1 MISAGY
7 EVEHGT
13 HSIGK
18 TVIQKDGGKL
28 ADCVADND
36 K

>member
-1 MISAGY
+1 MIGSGY

-28 ADCVADND
+28 ADSVADND